1 MDNRDLS
8 ATWRYHNGTKHSY
21 LSVRR
26 SRHYLDWANQPLPFK
41 IYRNLPS
48 LRLPRSVPPFS
59 MSALAAISK
68 LECAVAAERLPDLNE
83 LAQLFYFSAGIMK
96 RKQYPG
102 GEICFR
108 AASCTGALYEIE
120 LYLVCGDLP
129 ELSAGVY
136 QFAPYDFSLHRL
148 REGDYRGVL
157 VEATAR
163 EPATAR
169 APAIIIC
176 TGTYWRNAWKYQA
189 RTYRH
194 FYWDNG
200 TILANLLAAAA
211 ALALPA
217 RLVMGFVDQ
226 EVNRLLDLNTEKE
239 VAISMVA
246 LGRSEKQPP
255 PAPKEIAP
263 LNLETV
269 PLSPSEVDYPAMRE
283 MHAASMLKSA
293 EEVQSW
299 RGSAPHSE
307 ATPTAGRLYPLEP
320 AADLEAAGLRL
331 DETIVR
337 RGSTREFAREPIGFR
352 EFSTMIYA
360 ATRGIPADFLEPPG
374 TLLNELYIIANA
386 VEGLPSGAYYFNRER
401 QALELLKEG
410 DFREQ
415 AGYLG
420 LEQELPAD
428 ASADVFFMAALEPIL
443 KRFGNRGYRAVQL
456 EAGIMGGKLYL
467 ASYAQRLGAT
477 GLTFYD
483 DDVTAFF
490 SPHAASKSAIFLMA
504 LGRSARRKRLV

>member
-1 MDNRDLS
+1 MENKDIS

-26 SRHYLDWANQPLPFK
+26 SGHYLDWANQPLPYK
-41 IYRNLPS
+41 IYRNLPT
-48 LRLPRSVPPFS
+48 LRLPRSVPPFAL
-59 MSALAAISK
+59 SALAAIARSEVGMNGEK
-68 LECAVAAERLPDLNE
+68 LPDLIA
-83 LAQLFYFSAGIMK
+83 LSQLFYFSAGIM
-96 RKQYPG
+96 RSKQYPG
-102 GEICFR
+102 GEIHFR
-108 AASCTGALYEIE
+108 AASCTGALYEVE

-157 VEATAR
+157 VEATGG
-163 EPATAR
+163 EPATSR
-169 APAIIIC
+169 AAAIVIC

-217 RLVMGFVDQ
+217 RLVMGFVDH
-226 EVNRLLDLNTEKE
+226 EVNRLLDLDTEKE

-246 LGRSEKQPP
+246 LGRSESRLP

-263 LNLETV
+263 LDLETV

-283 MHAASMLKSA
+283 MHAASVLKSA
-293 EEVQSW
+293 EEVRRW
-299 RGSAPHSE
+299 RSKPPHIEVAP
-307 ATPTAGRLYPLEP
+307 PAGRLFPLEP
-320 AADLEAAGLRL
+320 AANLEATGLRL
-331 DETIVR
+331 DETITR

-374 TLLNELYIIANA
+374 TLLNDLYIIANA

-410 DFREQ
+410 DFRDQ

-428 ASADVFFMAALEPIL
+428 ASADVFFMASLEPIL

-490 SPHAASKSAIFLMA
+490 SPHAANKSTMFLMA
-504 LGRSARRKRLV
+504 LGKSARRKRLV